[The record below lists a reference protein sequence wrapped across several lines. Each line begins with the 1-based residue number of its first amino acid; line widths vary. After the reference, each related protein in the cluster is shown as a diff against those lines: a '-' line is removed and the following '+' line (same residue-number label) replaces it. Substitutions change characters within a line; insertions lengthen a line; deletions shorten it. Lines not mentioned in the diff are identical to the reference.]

1 MSKRLS
7 LVTTL
12 LIAASLLFA
21 ALIAKE
27 LTTPQRL
34 PALRPQS
41 AATPV
46 AAAPQGETT
55 PAAAA
60 SAAAAYTVIATR
72 NLFSPTR
79 TEAPPPPPTPVGPPV
94 AVNLPPKPNLY
105 GVVLQDGTPIAYLED
120 PTTRRVARYRVGD
133 TIAGGTLKTINSDNV
148 VLTRP
153 DGQIAVRLHDPTR
166 PRSMAPIPGTPV
178 ISGSPAGPP
187 AVPGTVKPQSLA
199 PPVTPAQGGP
209 PGRRQLPPSVLG
221 RTLPQGTDAPASQ

>member
-1 MSKRLS
+1 MSKRLP

-27 LTTPQRL
+27 LTTTQRL
-34 PALRPQS
+34 PAARPQS

-79 TEAPPPPPTPVGPPV
+79 TEAPPPPPTPAGPPV
-94 AVNLPPKPNLY
+94 PVNLPPKPNLY
-105 GVVLQDGTPIAYLED
+105 GIVLQDGTPVAYLED
-120 PTTRRVARYRVGD
+120 PATRRVARYRVGD
-133 TIAGGTLKTINSDNV
+133 TVAGGTVKTISSDNV

-153 DGQIAVRLHDPTR
+153 DGQISVRLHDPTR
-166 PRSMAPIPGTPV
+166 PRSTAPMPGAPAV
-178 ISGSPAGPP
+178 GGSPAGPP
-187 AVPGTVKPQSLA
+187 ALPGTVKPQSLA
-199 PPVTPAQGGP
+199 PPGAPSQGGP
-209 PGRRQLPPSVLG
+209 PSRRQLPPSVLG
-221 RTLPQGTDAPASQ
+221 RALPQGTNAPAPQ